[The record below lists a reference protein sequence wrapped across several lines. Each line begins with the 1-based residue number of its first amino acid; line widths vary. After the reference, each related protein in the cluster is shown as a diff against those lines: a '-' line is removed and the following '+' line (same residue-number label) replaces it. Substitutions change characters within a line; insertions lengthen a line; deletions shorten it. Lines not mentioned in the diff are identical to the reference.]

1 MEVLQR
7 HLLQATLRAL
17 DMAMMNQQEVQE
29 YLIIRGD
36 SIPPAVVNIH
46 FFMTKFT
53 NIYFEIFV

>member
-36 SIPPAVVNIH
+36 AIPPVVVNIH
-46 FFMTKFT
+46 FF
-53 NIYFEIFV
+53 ID